1 MRLVPDSLGVN
12 TLKGVSDRVWGVR
25 ANVMDDVVAAYGTVR
40 SMWWFGRSMS
50 RYDKIRAEWGP
61 LRTNLVVTTLALIR
75 GCRYH
80 TVSHGS
86 AFQLHYF
93 QLAAESWP
101 DEPEQWLFP
110 LTDDDL
116 LALLGADADTIVSVL
131 DHALTEAGLP
141 DEVPW
146 LHRLLEVRASGKAAN
161 ADDKRLRHLIRMFDR
176 LIVVAKAATTEP
188 DEAHDPINR
197 DRDLRRRYDEARAA
211 AQ

>member
-1 MRLVPDSLGVN
+1 MRLIPDSLGVN

-50 RYDKIRAEWGP
+50 RYDKILAEWGP
-61 LRTNLVVTTLALIR
+61 IRTHLVVTALALVS

-80 TVSHGS
+80 TVSHGL

-93 QLAAESWP
+93 ALASESWA
-101 DEPEQWLFP
+101 DEPDHWLFP

-116 LALLGADADTIVSVL
+116 LALVGADADTVVSVL

-146 LHRLLEVRASGKAAN
+146 LRRLLKVRDGGRAAD
-161 ADDKRLRHLIRMFDR
+161 ADGKRLRRLVRMFDR
-176 LIVVAKAATTEP
+176 LMVVAKAARTDP

-197 DRDLRRRYDEARAA
+197 DRDLRRRYDEARAGG
-211 AQ
+211 